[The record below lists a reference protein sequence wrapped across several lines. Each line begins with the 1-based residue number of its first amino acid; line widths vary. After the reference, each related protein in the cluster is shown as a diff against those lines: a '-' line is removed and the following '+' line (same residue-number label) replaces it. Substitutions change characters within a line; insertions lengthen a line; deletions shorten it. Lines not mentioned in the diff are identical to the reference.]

1 MREEAKSQ
9 AGPLTELASSPL
21 ASLRV
26 TAMPLNKGLGFSC
39 PSGFHWPS

>member
-26 TAMPLNKGLGFSC
+26 TAMPLNKGFSC

>member
-9 AGPLTELASSPL
+9 AGPLAEMASSPL

-26 TAMPLNKGLGFSC
+26 TAMTLNKSLGVCC
-39 PSGFHWPS
+39 PSGLHWPS